1 MCNKNIMKPQIL
13 RITNSLLL
21 LSFLFFLQFSEKNIC
36 EIILAGCLVITI
48 IVSQLFW
55 KNPIKHSTIHRIDGI
70 VAKISLV
77 LFIGY
82 VTFYK
87 KIDSMLFYLFLIIMV
102 WMIYFFLLSDFNSR
116 KEWCCNN
123 HILYHGMSH
132 IFCFAGSLFAFM

>member
-1 MCNKNIMKPQIL
+1 MSNKNIMKPQIL
-13 RITNSLLL
+13 RLTNSLLL
-21 LSFLFFLQFSEKNIC
+21 LSFLFFLQFSEKNIY

-55 KNPIKHSTIHRIDGI
+55 ANPIKHSTIHRIDGI
-70 VAKISLV
+70 VAKISLI
-77 LFIGY
+77 LFIVY

-87 KIDSMLFYLFLIIMV
+87 KIDAMLFYLFLIIMV
-102 WMIYFFLLSDFNSR
+102 WMVYFFLLSDFNSR

-132 IFCFAGSLFAFM
+132 LFCFAGSLFAFV